1 MYQNTSN
8 DSKLTHLSHVFFFLP
23 FAKGICLEDG
33 ECLVKPGATLVYDIL
48 LKKASIPPP

>member
-1 MYQNTSN
+1 MNTN
-8 DSKLTHLSHVFFFLP
+8 NASKLTHICPVYFFLS
-23 FAKGICLEDG
+23 GICLEDG